1 MGYPSRLT
9 AVSLVIGLFSALMRG
24 VAPTALAQ
32 SRCAA
37 TYAIA
42 DGNTLSSIAA
52 ACGTTVAAILKA
64 NPAVS
69 NPDYIRAG
77 DTLTIPDPAASDL
90 ATSYIVAP
98 GDALNVIAARFNTT
112 VDELLA
118 ANPAIANPDVI
129 FPGQYLAIPAP
140 ATETQPVTIYMIGP
154 KSGEPAGQAM
164 VCGDSVVPVEVSIA
178 KTSTPVHDSLKHLL
192 DLRYTFDEQTGLY
205 NPLARSNLALES
217 AQVVG
222 NHATVKL
229 AGRIYSDS
237 LCEAPMI
244 IAQIEQT
251 ARQFTGIK
259 HVTVMINGQ
268 PLH

>member
-64 NPAVS
+64 NPALT

-77 DTLTIPDPAASDL
+77 DTLTIPEPATSEP
-90 ATSYIVAP
+90 ATSYIVEP
-98 GDALNVIAARFNTT
+98 GDALNTIAARFNTT
-112 VDELLA
+112 VADLLA
-118 ANPAIANPDVI
+118 ANPDIANPDLI
-129 FPGQYLAIPAP
+129 YPGQYLAIPAP
-140 ATETQPVTIYMIGP
+140 AAETQTVTIYMIGP
-154 KSGEPAGQAM
+154 KSGEQEDM
-164 VCGDSVVPVEVSIA
+164 VCGDRVKPVEVSIP
-178 KTSTPVHDSLKHLL
+178 KTSTPVHDSLKLLL
-192 DLRYTFDEQTGLY
+192 DLRNSVDTQTGLY
-205 NPLARSNLALES
+205 NPLARSNLSLES
-217 AQVVG
+217 AQVNDG
-222 NHATVKL
+222 RATIKL
-229 AGRIYSDS
+229 AGRIDSDS
-237 LCEAPMI
+237 ACEAPMI
-244 IAQIEQT
+244 MAQLEHT
-251 ARQFTGIK
+251 ARQFTSVE
-259 HVTVMINGQ
+259 HVTIMINGQ